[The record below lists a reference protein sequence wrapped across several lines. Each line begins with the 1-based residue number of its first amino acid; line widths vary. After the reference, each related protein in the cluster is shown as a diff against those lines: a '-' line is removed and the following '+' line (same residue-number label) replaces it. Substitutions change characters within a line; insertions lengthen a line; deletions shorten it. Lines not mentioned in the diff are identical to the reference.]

1 MTSSKKKI
9 IFVTST
15 RADFGKL
22 KSLIKIC
29 KKNKNF
35 QVQIVITGMHLI
47 GKFGNTYRE
56 VLKVFKKNIIKFK
69 NQSLNDGL
77 ELILAKTTS
86 KFSNIVKKIKPDLIV
101 IHGDRVEALSCAL
114 VGSLNHILT
123 AHIEGGEVSGTI
135 DDTIRHALTKLSH
148 IHFVGSNTAYKRVLK
163 MGENKDS
170 IFNIG
175 SPDID
180 IILKKKLPNIV
191 HVKKRYSI
199 NFSNYAILLWH
210 PVTSKTYTLKKDT
223 VKLLN
228 FLEKLNRNVII
239 IYPNND
245 PGSSYILNVYSKIKN
260 KKFKILKSLRFE
272 SFLTLLKN
280 SEFIIGNSS
289 SAIYEAP
296 MFNIPSI
303 NIGDRQH
310 KRLKLSTIKNYQID
324 ELNTQGIERFIKN
337 FKKAKRNNFGTG
349 NSDKKFISVIKK
361 KEFWKISNQKIFS
374 DHIKNEIYK

>member
-1 MTSSKKKI
+1 MTSNKKKI

-35 QVQIVITGMHLI
+35 QVHIVITGMHLI

-163 MGENKDS
+163 MGENKNS

-191 HVKKRYSI
+191 YVKKRYSI

-210 PVTSKTYTLKKDT
+210 PVTSKTDTLKKDT
-223 VKLLN
+223 VKILN
-228 FLEKLNRNVII
+228 FLEKLNRNIII

-245 PGSSYILNVYSKIKN
+245 PGSNYILNVYSKIKN

-310 KRLKLSTIKNYQID
+310 RRLKLSTIKNYQID
-324 ELNTQGIERFIKN
+324 ELNIQGIKRFIKN
-337 FKKAKRNNFGTG
+337 FKKTKRNNFGAG

-361 KEFWKISNQKIFS
+361 KEFWKISNQKFFS
-374 DHIKNEIYK
+374 DNIKNEIYK